1 MSYINEQPK
10 NYPTIIELIVKEKEI
25 LQLLSDY
32 KIEHD
37 TLTKQMQQN
46 PSDSSNKKMLSNLQN
61 KNNVI
66 VSKLNKLKNMMSEVY
81 PKGIE
86 NDSLTNIINNK
97 ELVELSAQLNSEN
110 NKMSNLIKEYNSYNN
125 ENEVLV
131 LNEQSYFMQYFVLI
145 IVSIILIY
153 LTIKAYSSN
162 NVSNIE
168 NLILIIVIMLIIY
181 YIWFKWS
188 RGNLFSKGI

>member
-131 LNEQSYFMQYFVLI
+131 LNEQSYFMQYFVFI

-168 NLILIIVIMLIIY
+168 NLILMIVIMLIIY

-188 RGNLFSKGI
+188 RGNLFSNGI